1 MVLLDSAALQVD
13 VPFLCDTI
21 REKITSLNCVPDVPS
36 VPDRK
41 SPPEK
46 LQLASP
52 VVQQI

>member
-21 REKITSLNCVPDVPS
+21 REKITSLNCVPD
-36 VPDRK
+36 RK
-41 SPPEK
+41 GPPEK